1 MPTQT
6 TDLTPTP
13 AELYWAGRVWGN
25 LTRLQC
31 AGILHI
37 ALRYPDRAEHTNTY
51 IDAMA
56 NVAWLDLGHPL
67 QRDITRALLELRSL
81 FGRH

>member
-1 MPTQT
+1 MSPD
-6 TDLTPTP
+6 TDSTLTPK
-13 AELYWAGRVWGN
+13 LVWAGHVWGA

-37 ALRYPDRAEHTNTY
+37 ALRYGERREHTNAY

-56 NVAWLDLGHPL
+56 NASWPHLGLPL
-67 QRDITRALLELRSL
+67 QLDVTRALLELEKAL
-81 FGRH
+81 GRR